1 MGNICEIY
9 QIYRNTI
16 TTSGSFSNTIF
27 VKAAERSKIRVNSGS
42 SSEQVKFDLSNGT
55 IISRVGATAD
65 IVSMSNGWYK
75 CTISWSIGFNAAQYL
90 FVGILDDNGNIT
102 YQGNGSSGVYIWGAQ
117 FEQASYPTSYI
128 PTYGSAVTRSNDSCL
143 ATGISDLIGQTEGTM
158 FVEID
163 QPYTDGVRGAWAI
176 SDGSSTNRITM
187 NTLDVNTTTF
197 KLSIATNYAGGST
210 KLASVDK
217 TYGLHK
223 VVIQYSGTTLKLFV
237 DGALADSVTTDGFG
251 NFTNFYVGSNQTGV
265 GDEIREIKQALL
277 FPTALTDSECIALTT
292 I

>member
-1 MGNICEIY
+1 MNSSRFTIQVDGVGSANWNQNGTLHSVNGGTAVDGEDYGNGWFRFTY
-9 QIYRNTI
+9 NV
-16 TTSGSFSNTIF
+16 TSGSVFNT
-27 VKAAERSKIRVNSGS
+27 
-42 SSEQVKFDLSNGT
+42 
-55 IISRVGATAD
+55 
-65 IVSMSNGWYK
+65 
-75 CTISWSIGFNAAQYL
+75 
-90 FVGILDDNGNIT
+90 GI
-102 YQGNGSSGVYIWGAQ
+102 SSGAIGDSILIWGLQ
-117 FEQASYPTSYI
+117 NESNASYPTSYI
-128 PTYGSAVTRSNDSCL
+128 PNHSGGTITRAKDACSK
-143 ATGISDLIGQTEGTM
+143 TGISSLIGQTEGTM

-176 SDGSSTNRITM
+176 SDGSATNRLTM
-187 NTLDVNTTTF
+187 NTLDVNATTF

-251 NFTNFYVGSNQTGV
+251 NFTNFYVGGNQAGV

-277 FPTALTDSECIALTT
+277 FTTALTDAECIALTT